1 MRIWE
6 CFSVWCI
13 VAEWWRQIWF
23 LSIIIKK
30 IIVIIIIIIMIISLH
45 ASQCSVWLLV
55 EADSVS
61 QRSKFPPSE
70 WSPAEVRCHM
80 IIIVDIL
87 DTVIWTLLTFLLLLY
102 DHCCWHLYCCHMI
115 IVDILMMTSMLMR
128 WLVPDKEQRA
138 NIYSKDVLCFTL
150 HNILWSLSL
159 IADRVFLISPG
170 FGCAAD
176 YSQTGVSR
184 WITPQATEKAND
196 EKRSHP
202 HWSIKH

>member
-1 MRIWE
+1 MVAGGGRFG
-6 CFSVWCI
+6 FSAFKISSV
-13 VAEWWRQIWF
+13 RMKPGGSP
-23 LSIIIKK
+23 LSYDY
-30 IIVIIIIIIMIISLH
+30 H
-45 ASQCSVWLLV
+45 CWHF
-55 EADSVS
+55 
-61 QRSKFPPSE
+61 RY
-70 WSPAEVRCHM
+70 CHM
-80 IIIVDIL
+80 NIVDIFIAVVWSL
-87 DTVIWTLLTFLLLLY
+87 LLTF
-102 DHCCWHLYCCHMI
+102 YCCHMI
-115 IVDILMMTSMLMR
+115 IVDILVMTSMLMR

-159 IADRVFLISPG
+159 IADRVFLIFPG

-184 WITPQATEKAND
+184 WITPQATEKANN